1 MAKSQKTDDERFIEL
16 GWLLLE
22 HKCRYY
28 VTIRDIIPDAEY
40 DKLEDEYKALA
51 KKLGR
56 ASTACDMVGFDLSR
70 PSCMLVLHKLTGEKP

>member
-1 MAKSQKTDDERFIEL
+1 MAKSQKTDEERFTEL

-51 KKLGR
+51 QKLGR
-56 ASTACDMVGFDLSR
+56 TSTACDMVGFDLSR
-70 PSCMLVLHKLTGEKP
+70 PSCKLVLHKLTGGKP